1 MFVRKKLLGLTAG
14 LLLGLAG
21 TASADILT
29 LDVAG
34 LGAFSCDGP
43 GAPCNLSVTLD
54 LGSALGSPGGDVNL
68 DGLGWD
74 LTIDTVGASWLS
86 EAVIGFQSPAGTELF
101 SLTAGVGDNF
111 PGTMFYS
118 SGGIIDL
125 DTALGFTPLIG
136 GGLLTVEF
144 YESFDDVSGAIDAFY
159 LEPSTLT
166 FDVSAVSEPG
176 ILALLGFGLLG
187 MGLARRRMKG

>member
-1 MFVRKKLLGLTAG
+1 LGLTAG